1 VSLANDRCGIGA
13 VTARPDTT
21 SIELQADGFQVDAS
35 LVAEGLGV
43 EVSRVPAL
51 LRSGEITSVCER
63 GVGDDEG
70 RYRLTFFHR
79 GKRLRL
85 VIDEGCRLIRRSI
98 IDFGDHPRPVRARGA
113 GGL

>member
-1 VSLANDRCGIGA
+1 

-21 SIELQADGFQVDAS
+21 GIELQPDGVQVDAS
-35 LVAEGLGV
+35 LVADGLGV
-43 EVSRVPAL
+43 EASRVPAL

-79 GKRLRL
+79 NKRLRL
-85 VIDEGCRLIRRSI
+85 FIEESCRLVRRSI
-98 IDFGDHPRPVRARGA
+98 IDFGDRPPPVRARGA
-113 GGL
+113 GS